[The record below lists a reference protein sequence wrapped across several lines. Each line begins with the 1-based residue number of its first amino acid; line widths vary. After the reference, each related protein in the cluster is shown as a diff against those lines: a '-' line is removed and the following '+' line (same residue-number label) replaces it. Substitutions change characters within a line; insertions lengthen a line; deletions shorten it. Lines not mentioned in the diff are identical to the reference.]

1 MMGKQPNQLVPA
13 RHTTLPP
20 GACAIPPSPEL
31 EERWRNEL
39 AQLNSGEDAPL
50 SGVLG
55 FPRTRRSLGYN
66 DGVII
71 PPENFPLGTSLEL
84 IRNAAADRAPL
95 RGSVRIIVVLVDFS
109 DRPMKQSKN
118 HFSDLF
124 FSTGKL
130 PHGSVREYYTEAT
143 GGLVTVTGEVVG
155 PFRMPQ
161 TAAWYANGNFGI
173 GKGPGEARAP
183 RMARDAAV
191 AADPSVNFAPYDN
204 DHNGFVDAFI
214 VVHSGPGGEVTG
226 NSGDIWSHKWTLP
239 SVYNADGTK
248 IYGYLTVPEDSK
260 IGVCCHE
267 LGHLLF
273 GFPDLYDTDY
283 TSAGIGNWCLMS
295 GGSWNGGGDVP
306 AHPSAWCK
314 VNQGWAS
321 VTAVSTSGMLTL
333 PDVKTSKNV
342 VRLWKNGAGGSEYF
356 LVENRQRTGYD
367 ADLPAGGL
375 LVWHIDDAQPGNTDE
390 NHYKVGL
397 LQADGHRDLELNHNR
412 GDAGDPYPGS
422 TNNRSLTATTTPSTR
437 AYTGQGTCVSITN
450 ISAAG
455 PTMTAAV
462 SVRCAMPVTNGFLD
476 TRESVRPTRRA
487 SAAGPSGRDA
497 LTRLSELEAR
507 VATLEELGT
516 VQTEPYTGDE
526 LQPDLVGGPE

>member
-1 MMGKQPNQLVPA
+1 M
-13 RHTTLPP
+13 PP
-20 GACAIPPSPEL
+20 
-31 EERWRNEL
+31 
-39 AQLNSGEDAPL
+39 D
-50 SGVLG
+50 
-55 FPRTRRSLGYN
+55 Y
-66 DGVII
+66 
-71 PPENFPLGTSLEL
+71 FPLGTPLEL
-84 IRNAAADRAPL
+84 IRNAAAERAPL
-95 RGSVRIIVVLVDFS
+95 RGSVRVIVVLVDFS
-109 DRPMKQSKN
+109 DRPMTQSKD

-130 PHGSVREYYTEAT
+130 PHGSVCEYYTEVT

-161 TAAWYANGNFGI
+161 TAAWYSNGNFGI

-183 RMARDAAV
+183 RMAKDAAM

-226 NSGDIWSHKWTLP
+226 NSSDIWSHKWTLP
-239 SVYNADGTK
+239 SVYAADGTK

-314 VNQGWAS
+314 INQGWAS
-321 VTAVSTSGMLTL
+321 VTTMSTDGVLTL

-342 VRLWKNGAGGSEYF
+342 ARLWKDGTEQSEYF
-356 LVENRQRTGYD
+356 LIENRQQTGYD
-367 ADLPAGGL
+367 ADLPGGGL
-375 LVWHIDDAQPGNTDE
+375 LVWHIDDTQPDNTNED
-390 NHYKVGL
+390 HYKVGL

-422 TNNRSLTATTTPSTR
+422 ANNRSLTASTSPSTR
-437 AYTGQGTCVSITN
+437 AYTGQDTCVSITK
-450 ISAAG
+450 ISDAQ
-455 PTMTAAV
+455 PTMTATVA
-462 SVRCAMPVTNGFLD
+462 VRCAMSVTKDLVDARHLRPAHTVDQREGLSSHRNG
-476 TRESVRPTRRA
+476 S
-487 SAAGPSGRDA
+487 S
-497 LTRLSELEAR
+497 RLAKLEAR
-507 VATLEELGT
+507 VAALEEELGT
-516 VQTEPYTGDE
+516 VPTEPSAGDE
-526 LQPDLVGGPE
+526 LQHDPVGGAD